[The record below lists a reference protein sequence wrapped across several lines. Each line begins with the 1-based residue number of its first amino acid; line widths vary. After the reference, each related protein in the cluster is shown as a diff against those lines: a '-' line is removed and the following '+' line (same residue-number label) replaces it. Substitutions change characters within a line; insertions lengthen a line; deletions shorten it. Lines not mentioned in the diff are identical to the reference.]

1 MMWVDKYCPRHLE
14 DLSCTPAVTRLLERI
29 ANKGDIPHL
38 LMYGP
43 MGAGKKTRILAL
55 LRKLY
60 GDGIDKIK
68 SETIKPENVSD
79 EFVTIASAYH
89 NQVSAPELGTKD
101 RVCCQYMIKQL
112 SAVSS
117 AFSFGKTDKPKYRV
131 IVIQEAER
139 LSVDAQAGLRRTL
152 EVYVKNARVVLH
164 CQRLSAI
171 IPALRS
177 RCLCIRVPGPTR
189 EEIGEVL
196 QHVASQE
203 KLEVRPDYLTQIA
216 HASKRD
222 LRRALIILENAAVS
236 RFPSIESISILPW
249 EAECHRIVEILKKNQ
264 SPKTLLDLRENIY
277 DLLLSCLNG
286 DLILQTIT
294 LRMIEEFPD
303 ALKHGVL
310 VAAAQYSHTMALGQ
324 KEVWHLEA
332 FLAQCMSG
340 YKRFIQSVQAG

>member
-117 AFSFGKTDKPKYRV
+117 AFSFGKTDKPKYREIFYCMGV
-131 IVIQEAER
+131 KPIFWDIFVSLELRYFYLSVVSCLSVSCLLYLPVVRGCQHR
-139 LSVDAQAGLRRTL
+139 LS
-152 EVYVKNARVVLH
+152 Y
-164 CQRLSAI
+164 CW
-171 IPALRS
+171 
-177 RCLCIRVPGPTR
+177 C
-189 EEIGEVL
+189 
-196 QHVASQE
+196 
-203 KLEVRPDYLTQIA
+203 
-216 HASKRD
+216 
-222 LRRALIILENAAVS
+222 
-236 RFPSIESISILPW
+236 
-249 EAECHRIVEILKKNQ
+249 
-264 SPKTLLDLRENIY
+264 
-277 DLLLSCLNG
+277 
-286 DLILQTIT
+286 
-294 LRMIEEFPD
+294 
-303 ALKHGVL
+303 
-310 VAAAQYSHTMALGQ
+310 
-324 KEVWHLEA
+324 
-332 FLAQCMSG
+332 
-340 YKRFIQSVQAG
+340 